1 MEKKSILTTT
11 DSDVITDL
19 KKIAHMRNMSVNGV
33 VSKLLKKFV
42 EENKQLVDAYDR
54 IIGNGEI

>member
-11 DSDVITDL
+11 ELSVITDL
-19 KKIAHMRNMSVNGV
+19 KKIAHMKNMSVNGV

-42 EENKQLVDAYDR
+42 EENKKLVDDYDK